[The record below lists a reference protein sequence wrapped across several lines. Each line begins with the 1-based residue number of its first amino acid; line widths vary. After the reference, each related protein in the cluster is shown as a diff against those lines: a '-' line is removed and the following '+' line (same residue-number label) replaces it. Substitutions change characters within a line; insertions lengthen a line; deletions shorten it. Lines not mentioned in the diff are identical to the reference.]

1 MDDASGRDSI
11 SGKFYQALEWHNAR
25 VDETHNSGTEKD
37 TWEWHLFKE
46 RLSMDDFTKQQ
57 GEKWF
62 CQEQMKRA
70 SWTPGV
76 PNCVRHW

>member
-1 MDDASGRDSI
+1 VDDASGRPSI

-25 VDETHNSGTEKD
+25 VTKTRASGAEKN

-46 RLSMDDFTKQQ
+46 PLSMDDFTKQQ